1 VYLGLPSEL
10 MATSRNAGI
19 LGVIVVALMAGFVPL
34 SILAHRHSL
43 SAAVLVATSL
53 VFALVGVL
61 VARHQPRNALGWLL
75 VGQAGLFTLSTDADL
90 YLRLRYRLGYNDL
103 PLGHLAMLVQPAWVP
118 AIVLLVF
125 AVLLFPDGR
134 LPSPRWRW
142 IWRAELLFGAFT
154 TFGAVALVLAAIIRH
169 RIRVESGGDLSVF
182 SHPTGV
188 ERWWVLA
195 TAPLFFLLLLSLLA
209 WLATQIVSY
218 RRSTGEHRLQLKWLL
233 SGASIFVVSALIAQV
248 LTNAHSESWQLVGD
262 VAGIGNVALPVSM
275 GVAILK
281 FRMYEIDRLISRT
294 LSYAIVTGLLVGVF
308 VAVVTLT
315 TGVLP
320 FSSPVGVAA
329 STLAA
334 ASLFNPLRRRVQHLV
349 DRRFNRARYDA
360 EATVAAFTTRLRDA
374 VDLET
379 VRNELLQ
386 AVDRAVEPAHVSLWI
401 RPPESRLARGRTA
414 L

>member
-1 VYLGLPSEL
+1 
-10 MATSRNAGI
+10 MRNSRNAGI
-19 LGVIVVALMAGFVPL
+19 LGVIVVVLMAGFVPL

-43 SAAVLVATSL
+43 SAVVLVATSL

-103 PLGHLAMLVQPAWVP
+103 PLGHLVMLVQPAWLP
-118 AIVLLVF
+118 AIVLLGF

-134 LPSPRWRW
+134 LPSRRWRW
-142 IWRAELLFGAFT
+142 IWRAELLFGAVA

-195 TAPLFFLLLLSLLA
+195 TGPLLFLLLFSLLA
-209 WLATQIVSY
+209 WLATQIVTY

-233 SGASIFVVSALIAQV
+233 SGATIFIVSALIGQV
-248 LTNAHSESWQLVGD
+248 LTNTHSEGWQLVSD
-262 VAGIGNVALPVSM
+262 FAGIGNVALPLSM

-294 LSYAIVTGLLVGVF
+294 LSYAIVTGLLAGVF
-308 VAVVTLT
+308 VAIVTLT

-334 ASLFNPLRRRVQHLV
+334 ASLFNPLRRRVQRLV

-374 VDLET
+374 VDLAT
-379 VRNELLQ
+379 VRSELLQ

-401 RPPESRLARGRTA
+401 RPPGPRSRTTS
-414 L
+414 

>member
-1 VYLGLPSEL
+1 
-10 MATSRNAGI
+10 
-19 LGVIVVALMAGFVPL
+19 
-34 SILAHRHSL
+34 
-43 SAAVLVATSL
+43 
-53 VFALVGVL
+53 
-61 VARHQPRNALGWLL
+61 
-75 VGQAGLFTLSTDADL
+75 
-90 YLRLRYRLGYNDL
+90 
-103 PLGHLAMLVQPAWVP
+103 MLVQPAWLP

-142 IWRAELLFGAFT
+142 IWRAELLFGAVA
-154 TFGAVALVLAAIIRH
+154 TFGAVALVMSAIIRH

-188 ERWWVLA
+188 ERWWVLT
-195 TAPLFFLLLLSLLA
+195 TAPLLFLLLASLLA
-209 WLATQIVSY
+209 WLLSQIVSY

-233 SGASIFVVSALIAQV
+233 SGATIFIVSALIAQV
-248 LTNAHSESWQLVGD
+248 LTNTHSEGWQLVSD
-262 VAGIGNVALPVSM
+262 FAGIGNVALPVSM

-374 VDLET
+374 VDLAT

-401 RPPESRLARGRTA
+401 RPPDPRSRTTL
-414 L
+414 

>member
-1 VYLGLPSEL
+1 
-10 MATSRNAGI
+10 MRNSRNADA

-34 SILAHRHSL
+34 SILAHRHTL
-43 SAAVLVATSL
+43 SAVVLVATSL

-61 VARHQPRNALGWLL
+61 VARHQPRNPLGWLL
-75 VGQAGLFTLSTDADL
+75 MGQAGLFTLSSDADL
-90 YLRLRYRLGYNDL
+90 YLRLRYRLGYDGL
-103 PLGHLAMLVQPAWVP
+103 PLGHLAMLVQPTWAP
-118 AIVLLVF
+118 AIALLVF

-134 LPSPRWRW
+134 LPSRRWRW
-142 IWRAELLFGAFT
+142 IWRAELLFAAAS
-154 TFGAVALVLAAIIRH
+154 TFGAVALVARAIIRH

-182 SHPTGV
+182 AHPVGI

-195 TAPLFFLLLLSLLA
+195 TAPLLFLLLFSSLA
-209 WLATQIVSY
+209 WLATQLVSY

-233 SGASIFVVSALIAQV
+233 SGATIFVASALIAQV
-248 LTNAHSESWQLVGD
+248 LTDAHSEAWQLVSD
-262 VAGIGNVALPVSM
+262 IAGIGNVALPVSM
-275 GVAILK
+275 GIAILK

-294 LSYAIVTGLLVGVF
+294 LSYAIVTGLLVAVF
-308 VAVVTLT
+308 VSIVTLT
-315 TGVLP
+315 THVLP

-374 VDLET
+374 VDLAT
-379 VRNELLQ
+379 VRNELLE

-401 RPPESRLARGRTA
+401 RPPGPHSRPTL
-414 L
+414 